1 MIDGLGLKKKFRRR
15 RERGGPLR
23 PGMNY
28 LGSADERQGRGRARV
43 QARRRKARSQCQ
55 AIKEEEH
62 GRLQSE
68 RSLLEKVEVA
78 KWRARAS
85 V

>member
-15 RERGGPLR
+15 RDRGGPLT
-23 PGMNY
+23 PDMNY

-43 QARRRKARSQCQ
+43 QARRREARSQRQ

-62 GRLQSE
+62 GRVQSE
-68 RSLLEKVEVA
+68 RSHLLE
-78 KWRARAS
+78 RG
-85 V
+85 